1 MTDNGLFVS
10 NSRQLAEPRDLS
22 QFVPVREVSNRL
34 FTVGTMSIRIDSVLA
49 QVAIQVEPN
58 TNFVNLKVYGDPEM
72 AEALKISSHSG
83 HLTLSGELPFM
94 DKAPDGRRGFFKK
107 LFRPLWDQLFEGT
120 SAVINDNR
128 VIVDGRR
135 VDLDRKILIVLTIPP
150 RMAIRAGD
158 RFYGLLA
165 VGGHRM
171 DDLVLDSYGFAKT
184 YVDKA
189 TRLELTTH
197 GMGRIEVGS
206 VDSEL
211 IASTRAQGS
220 ITIAEAAGSL
230 RLNVHDM
237 GRILLA
243 KARGTATVDSRGM
256 GEVTINGGE
265 LQSGAFITRSM
276 GGITCKAAI
285 IGNTTATVTSNAMGN
300 IVLTRVRGE
309 LRKEV
314 KGMGSVRVN
323 HNQVYNRSLW

>member
-1 MTDNGLFVS
+1 MTINGLFVS

-22 QFVPVREVSNRL
+22 QFTPLREVGNRL
-34 FTVGTMSIRIDSVLA
+34 FMANVTSIRIESVLA
-49 QVAIQVEPN
+49 QVAVHVKPDAQ
-58 TNFVNLKVYGDPEM
+58 FVNLKVYGDPEM
-72 AEALKISSHSG
+72 AEALKISCHSG

-94 DKAPDGRRGFFKK
+94 GGAPDNRRGFFKQ
-107 LFRPLWDQLFEGT
+107 LLGAFRERFFEGT
-120 SAVINDNR
+120 TTVINDNR
-128 VIVDGRR
+128 VTVDGRR

-165 VGGHRM
+165 VGGHCM
-171 DDLVLDSYGFAKT
+171 DDLVLDAYGFAKT

-197 GMGRIEVGS
+197 GTGRIEAGS

-220 ITIAEAAGSL
+220 ITVAEAAGSL

-237 GRILLA
+237 GRILIA
-243 KARGTATVDSRGM
+243 RARGTATVDSRGT
-256 GEVTINGGE
+256 GEITINGGE
-265 LQSGAFITRSM
+265 LHNGAFITRSM
-276 GGITCKAAI
+276 GGITCKATITGDA
-285 IGNTTATVTSNAMGN
+285 TATVTSNAVGN
-300 IVLTRVRGE
+300 IVLTCVRGE
-309 LRKEV
+309 LHKEV

-323 HNQVYNRSLW
+323 HNQVYTRSLW